1 MDATANGGFLRFF
14 RAFDGLGDPRTG
26 DVTHLLHEMVVIA
39 ILGVIC
45 GCDGWAQVA
54 LFGQRKA
61 KWLRTFLDLP
71 GGIPSHD
78 TFGRVFAR
86 LDPEAFERCF
96 LAWVSALV
104 EAAGGKLIAIDGKAI
119 RRSFAHAWDK
129 SGMAHLVSA
138 FVTQGGN
145 QLVFGQVAVEDKAN
159 EIVAI
164 PRLLALLD
172 LAGAIVTIDAIGCQR
187 AIAAQVIEQGGDYVL
202 SVKENQPTLL
212 AKVKALADDLVL
224 DHAKGI
230 AGARVEYQADSTD
243 AHGRIEARRV
253 WVTDDVKWLG
263 DDLLALW
270 PGLAG
275 GAVVVVERSRLDLG
289 AFGPPADDGT
299 GDRTP
304 AVTTVER
311 HYYITSIGGLDAGRI
326 ATAVRGHWAV
336 ENNLHWQ
343 LDVTFRED
351 ERRIRTGHG
360 AENFS
365 RLCRFALNLLK
376 RDTSAKG
383 GIQTKRLQA
392 GWDND
397 FLMQLISQ

>member
-1 MDATANGGFLRFF
+1 MDATANGGFLRVF
-14 RAFDGLGDPRTG
+14 REFDGLEDPRTG
-26 DVTHLLHEMVVIA
+26 DVRYRLHEMVVIA

-54 LFGQRKA
+54 LFGQRKK
-61 KWLRTFLDLP
+61 KWLATFLDLP

-86 LDPEAFERCF
+86 LDPVAFERCF

-104 EAAGGKLIAIDGKAI
+104 EAAGGKLVAIDGKTL
-119 RRSFAHAWDK
+119 RQSFAHAWDK

-145 QLVFGQVAVEDKAN
+145 RLVFGQVAVQDKEN

-172 LAGAIVTIDAIGCQR
+172 LAGATVTIDAIGCQR
-187 AIAAQVIEQGGDYVL
+187 AVAAQVVEQGGDYVL
-202 SVKENQPTLL
+202 PVKDNQPTLL
-212 AKVKALADDLVL
+212 AKVAALGDDLVL

-230 AGARVEYQADSTD
+230 TDARVGYHEESTD
-243 AHGRIEARRV
+243 AHGRIETRRV
-253 WVTDDVKWLG
+253 WVSDEVKWLG
-263 DDLLALW
+263 KELLGLW

-275 GAVVVVERSRLDLG
+275 GAIVIVERTRLDLG
-289 AFGPPADDGT
+289 TFGAPAGGT
-299 GDRTP
+299 QDLTP
-304 AVTTVER
+304 AAAATER
-311 HYYITSIGGLDAGRI
+311 HYFITSIGGLDASRL
-326 ATAVRGHWAV
+326 ATAIRGHWAV

-365 RLCRFALNLLK
+365 RLCRIALNLLK

-397 FLMQLISQ
+397 YLLQLINH

>member
-1 MDATANGGFLRFF
+1 
-14 RAFDGLGDPRTG
+14 
-26 DVTHLLHEMVVIA
+26 MVVIA
-39 ILGVIC
+39 ILGVVC

-61 KWLRTFLDLP
+61 GWLRTFLDLP

-86 LDPEAFERCF
+86 LDPAAFERCF
-96 LAWVSALV
+96 LAWASGLV
-104 EAAGGKLIAIDGKAI
+104 GAAGGKLVAIDGKSI

-129 SGMAHLVSA
+129 SGMTHLVSA

-145 QLVFGQVAVEDKAN
+145 GLVFGQVAVEDKEN

-172 LAGAIVTIDAIGCQR
+172 LAGATVTIDAIGCQR
-187 AIAAQVIEQGGDYVL
+187 AVAAQVVAQGGDHVL
-202 SVKENQPTLL
+202 PVKENQPALL
-212 AKVKALADDLVL
+212 AKVKALADDAVL
-224 DHAKGI
+224 DHAKGV
-230 AGARVEYQADSTD
+230 AGARVGHHEESTD
-243 AHGRIEARRV
+243 AHGRVEVRRV
-253 WVTDDVKWLG
+253 WVSDEVGWLG
-263 DDLLALW
+263 GGLLGAW

-289 AFGPPADDGT
+289 AFGPPAGDGT

-304 AVTTVER
+304 AAASVER
-311 HYYITSIGGLDAGRI
+311 HYFITSIGGLDAARLAAAI
-326 ATAVRGHWAV
+326 RGHWAV

-376 RDTSAKG
+376 RDASAKG

-392 GWDND
+392 GWNND
-397 FLMQLISQ
+397 FLLQIISK